1 MYDEGGSTNGCRPCL
16 LTEVFAVFEAD
27 KWKLIWTHRE
37 AFIDGTLST
46 LIMAAWGLVL
56 ALAIGILFGLM
67 ATGGKKPLA
76 VISRVYVELVQ
87 NTPLM
92 LQALFLFYA
101 VTFSGIKG
109 FSALLCGIIA
119 LGIYHGAYIS
129 EVIRAGIEAVP
140 KGQTEAAYAQGFTH
154 TAAMIYIIL
163 PQTIKIILPPMV
175 NQVVNLIKNTSC
187 MFLAGGAV
195 DLISRT
201 NAFAVGEGTGSA
213 AGQGYILGGIIF
225 FVICFPL
232 STLASAWENKL
243 KSRDVRTVTVRK
255 KADDVT
261 DAELDKIIA
270 GSKGGDN

>member
-1 MYDEGGSTNGCRPCL
+1 MFDAE
-16 LTEVFAVFEAD
+16 
-27 KWKLIWTHRE
+27 KWGLVWVHRQT
-37 AFIDGTLST
+37 FIDGALST
-46 LIMAAWGLVL
+46 LLMA
-56 ALAIGILFGLM
+56 LFGLM
-67 ATGGKKPLA
+67 IALVLG
-76 VISRVYVELVQ
+76 VIFGLMSTSRSRLPRVVARIYVEFVQ

-101 VTFSGIKG
+101 VIFSGVSG

-140 KGQTEAAYAQGFTH
+140 KGQLEAAYSQGFGH
-154 TAAMIYIIL
+154 IAAMFYIVL
-163 PQTIKIILPPMV
+163 PQTVKIILPPMV

-213 AGQGYILGGIIF
+213 AGQGYIIGGVIF

-232 STLASAWENKL
+232 SMLASYWEKKL
-243 KSRDVRTVTVRK
+243 KARDTGAVKVRR
-255 KADDVT
+255 KADDIS
-261 DAELDKIIA
+261 DAELDMIIK
-270 GSKGGDN
+270 SKGGENNGSFNGQS

>member
-1 MYDEGGSTNGCRPCL
+1 MYDEGGSTYGCRPCL
-16 LTEVFAVFEAD
+16 LTEVCAVLDAD
-27 KWKLIWTHRE
+27 KWNLIWTHRE
-37 AFIDGTLST
+37 AFIGGTVST
-46 LIMAAWGLVL
+46 LIMAAMGLLL
-56 ALAIGILFGLM
+56 ALAVGIIFGLM
-67 ATGGKKPLA
+67 ATSGKKPLT
-76 VISRVYVELVQ
+76 VISRIYVELVQ

-140 KGQTEAAYAQGFTH
+140 KGQAEAAYSQGFTH
-154 TAAMIYIIL
+154 TAAMMYIIL

-243 KSRDVRTVTVRK
+243 KSRDVQTVTVRK

-261 DAELDKIIA
+261 DDELDKIIENI
-270 GSKGGDN
+270 KGGEN

>member
-1 MYDEGGSTNGCRPCL
+1 MFDAG
-16 LTEVFAVFEAD
+16 
-27 KWKLIWTHRE
+27 KWQLIWTHRQT
-37 AFIDGTLST
+37 FIDGTLLT
-46 LIMAAWGLVL
+46 IVMALFGL
-56 ALAIGILFGLM
+56 ALAMVIGIFFGLM
-67 ATGGKKPLA
+67 STSQKKVLRG
-76 VISRVYVELVQ
+76 ISRAYVEIIQ

-101 VTFSGIKG
+101 VTFAGVKG
-109 FSALLCGIIA
+109 FTALICGIIA

-129 EVIRAGIEAVP
+129 EVIRTGIGSVP
-140 KGQTEAAYAQGFTH
+140 KGQSEAAYSQGFTH
-154 TAAMIYIIL
+154 TAAMFYIVL

-213 AGQGYILGGIIF
+213 AGQGYIIGGVIF

-232 STLASAWENKL
+232 SMLASHWEKKL
-243 KSRDVRTVTVRK
+243 KERDVATVTIRK
-255 KADDVT
+255 KADDIT
-261 DAELDKIIA
+261 DKELDMLINGEG
-270 GSKGGDN
+270 GSANG

>member
-1 MYDEGGSTNGCRPCL
+1 MFDAE
-16 LTEVFAVFEAD
+16 
-27 KWKLIWTHRE
+27 KWGLVWTHRQT
-37 AFIDGTLST
+37 FIDGTVST
-46 LIMAAWGLVL
+46 LIMALFGLVL
-56 ALAIGILFGLM
+56 AMAIGITVGLM
-67 ATGGKKPLA
+67 ATSHAKPLRA
-76 VISRVYVELVQ
+76 VARAYVELIQ
-87 NTPLM
+87 NTPVM

-101 VTFSGIKG
+101 VTFAGIKG

-129 EVIRAGIEAVP
+129 EVIRTGIQSVP
-140 KGQTEAAYAQGFTH
+140 KGQSEAAFSQGFGRIATM
-154 TAAMIYIIL
+154 AYIVL

-213 AGQGYILGGIIF
+213 AGQGYIIGGVIF

-232 STLASAWENKL
+232 SMLASHWEKKL
-243 KSRDVRTVTVRK
+243 KERDVAEVHVRK

-261 DAELDKIIA
+261 DAELDMMIC
-270 GSKGGDN
+270 GEGGEDK

>member
-1 MYDEGGSTNGCRPCL
+1 MFD
-16 LTEVFAVFEAD
+16 AA
-27 KWKLIWTHRE
+27 KWEIVWLHKQT
-37 AFIDGTLST
+37 FIDGTLLT
-46 LIMAAWGLVL
+46 IVMALFGL
-56 ALAIGILFGLM
+56 ALAMVIGLIFGLM
-67 ATGGKKPLA
+67 STSLRRPPR
-76 VISRVYVELVQ
+76 VIARIYVEFVQ

-101 VTFSGIKG
+101 VTFSGVKG
-109 FSALLCGIIA
+109 FTPLFCGIIA

-129 EVIRAGIEAVP
+129 EVIRTGIQSVP
-140 KGQTEAAYAQGFTH
+140 KGQTEAAYSQGFTH
-154 TAAMIYIIL
+154 TAAMFYIVL

-213 AGQGYILGGIIF
+213 AGQGYIIGGVIF

-232 STLASAWENKL
+232 SMLASRWEQKL
-243 KSRDVRTVTVRK
+243 KSRDVQTVTVRK
-255 KADDVT
+255 KADDIS
-261 DAELDKIIA
+261 DEELDKIIKD
-270 GSKGGDN
+270 GEHSHD

>member
-1 MYDEGGSTNGCRPCL
+1 MQIKGARAMFDAE
-16 LTEVFAVFEAD
+16 
-27 KWKLIWTHRE
+27 KWALVWAHRQT
-37 AFIDGTLST
+37 FIDGTLST
-46 LIMAAWGLVL
+46 LLMAF
-56 ALAIGILFGLM
+56 FGLM
-67 ATGGKKPLA
+67 GALVLGVIFGLMSTSRSKVLT
-76 VISRVYVELVQ
+76 VISRIYVEFVQ

-92 LQALFLFYA
+92 LQALFLFYT
-101 VTFSGIKG
+101 VIFSGIEG

-129 EVIRAGIEAVP
+129 EVVRAGINSVP
-140 KGQTEAAYAQGFTH
+140 KGQLEAAYSQGFSH
-154 TAAMIYIIL
+154 LAAMFYIVL

-213 AGQGYILGGIIF
+213 AGQGYIIGGIIF

-232 STLASAWENKL
+232 SMLASHWEKRL
-243 KSRDVRTVTVRK
+243 KMRDDTSVKVCK
-255 KADDVT
+255 KSENVSGA
-261 DAELDKIIA
+261 
-270 GSKGGDN
+270 

>member
-1 MYDEGGSTNGCRPCL
+1 MFD
-16 LTEVFAVFEAD
+16 AD
-27 KWKLIWTHRE
+27 KWELVWTHRQT
-37 AFIDGTLST
+37 FIDGTLST
-46 LIMAAWGLVL
+46 LLMA
-56 ALAIGILFGLM
+56 LFGLLIALVLGIVFGLM
-67 ATGGKKPLA
+67 STSRSRLPR
-76 VISRVYVELVQ
+76 VIARIYVEFIQ

-101 VTFSGIKG
+101 VVFSGVEG

-129 EVIRAGIEAVP
+129 EVIRAGITAVP
-140 KGQTEAAYAQGFTH
+140 KGQLESAYSQGFTH
-154 TAAMIYIIL
+154 IAAMFYIVL

-213 AGQGYILGGIIF
+213 AGQGYIIGGVIF
-225 FVICFPL
+225 FIICFPL
-232 STLASAWENKL
+232 SMLASHWEKKL
-243 KSRDVRTVTVRK
+243 KMRDVATVKVRK
-255 KADDVT
+255 KPDDIS
-261 DAELDKIIA
+261 DAELDMIIEN
-270 GSKGGDN
+270 KGGEGNGRVDGQS

>member
-1 MYDEGGSTNGCRPCL
+1 MFDAE
-16 LTEVFAVFEAD
+16 
-27 KWKLIWTHRE
+27 KWELIWTHRQT
-37 AFIDGTLST
+37 FIDGTIST
-46 LIMAAWGLVL
+46 IVMALFGL
-56 ALAIGILFGLM
+56 ALAMAIGIVMGLM
-67 ATGGKKPLA
+67 ATCHKKVLRG
-76 VISRVYVELVQ
+76 ISRVYVEIIQ
-87 NTPLM
+87 NTPVM

-101 VTFSGIKG
+101 VTFAGVKG

-129 EVIRAGIEAVP
+129 EVIRTGIGSVP
-140 KGQTEAAYAQGFTH
+140 KGQSEAAYSQGFGQIATM
-154 TAAMIYIIL
+154 AYIVL

-213 AGQGYILGGIIF
+213 AGQGYIIGGVIF

-232 STLASAWENKL
+232 SMLASHWEKKL
-243 KSRDVRTVTVRK
+243 KARDVVTVTVRK
-255 KADDVT
+255 KPDDVT
-261 DAELDKIIA
+261 DAELDEIISDSGKA
-270 GSKGGDN
+270 GEN